1 MMIEK
6 GSKYSVTT
14 FRKPGNTESLKEEW
28 YAEPHCT
35 EEVCSSFSK
44 RNRDQEEKL
53 SYSKMKMVSWCPC
66 VSLDRLVMSAFRSKR
81 KSRG

>member
-44 RNRDQEEKL
+44 RNRDQAKFYMMSGKL
-53 SYSKMKMVSWCPC
+53 LGKKSHKTY
-66 VSLDRLVMSAFRSKR
+66 LRS
-81 KSRG
+81 